1 MKKNLATY
9 LLLCAAFLF
18 GACMEDGKEEFTI
31 GYYTALRSFKVD
43 SVIVYSN
50 TKLSDGSDT
59 TLISYA
65 DGVDYP
71 FVIDQKARTVYN
83 PDSLPY
89 GADPSRLTIS
99 VTSDGVAYL
108 YNDSTN
114 VYDLISSSDT
124 LDFSSARR
132 LLVAATGG
140 LYAQE
145 YTVSV
150 NVHKLDPKKL
160 QWEQLQLSPI
170 EKPLRLIVHNGKMM
184 LFGTN
189 AQGALLVCETE
200 IGNRVEWSEPVEV
213 SALPLAADVDAMLSY
228 NGMLYATADG
238 VLFSSANGTEWNRQC
253 DNVSVLLA
261 ASADDNKMWAVAD
274 GNIAWSADGENFT
287 AVEALPAGFPTRNL
301 SANCYPL
308 ATNPFIT
315 RYLLIG
321 YSSDDAA
328 APTMWGKL
336 STEEKWVQY
345 EHLGDGSFD
354 CPAIKPLSVMRY
366 DGRLFAF
373 GGAGTMAGS
382 EVKAFEHLYISG
394 DNGLTWQESAG
405 IRVQLPKELAGSTA
419 PFATAVDGNNR
430 IWIVS
435 GDTVPGWRGGIN
447 RLLF

>member
-18 GACMEDGKEEFTI
+18 GACMEDGKEELTI

-71 FVIDQKARTVYN
+71 FVIDQKAKTVYN

-89 GADPSRLTIS
+89 GADPAKLTVN

-160 QWEQLQLSPI
+160 QWEHNHL
-170 EKPLRLIVHNGKMM
+170 KHIVRGK
-184 LFGTN
+184 F
-189 AQGALLVCETE
+189 
-200 IGNRVEWSEPVEV
+200 
-213 SALPLAADVDAMLSY
+213 
-228 NGMLYATADG
+228 
-238 VLFSSANGTEWNRQC
+238 F
-253 DNVSVLLA
+253 
-261 ASADDNKMWAVAD
+261 
-274 GNIAWSADGENFT
+274 
-287 AVEALPAGFPTRNL
+287 
-301 SANCYPL
+301 
-308 ATNPFIT
+308 
-315 RYLLIG
+315 
-321 YSSDDAA
+321 
-328 APTMWGKL
+328 
-336 STEEKWVQY
+336 
-345 EHLGDGSFD
+345 
-354 CPAIKPLSVMRY
+354 
-366 DGRLFAF
+366 
-373 GGAGTMAGS
+373 
-382 EVKAFEHLYISG
+382 
-394 DNGLTWQESAG
+394 
-405 IRVQLPKELAGSTA
+405 
-419 PFATAVDGNNR
+419 
-430 IWIVS
+430 
-435 GDTVPGWRGGIN
+435 
-447 RLLF
+447 